1 MALIRWCICL
11 FLLSTTVAQAVCDSG
26 EVVIRF
32 SHVNRPFDH
41 PIGDAAAELETRVN
55 EEMNGKACMEVF
67 GNSLLYTDEL
77 VIQALL
83 NNDIQLAAPNFGS
96 LEDLTTVYRLFSL
109 PFMFKNLDAVIDFQS
124 TATGRSLLLQMQGY
138 GIRGLGFWHTGM
150 LQMSANEALVSPLN
164 LEGKTFRISGSEV
177 SASQFE
183 LNGAAADAR
192 AFAQTYAALARG
204 DLDGTE
210 ETWANILGKEFFK
223 VQEGITETNHAIG
236 GHLLITS
243 TKWLKTLP
251 ENVADQFLSIL
262 GEVTEAQN
270 LSVSEQNDAAR
281 DKIIA
286 EGGTVFTLSEGERR
300 VWNLAMGPV
309 WETYRA
315 DVNPVYARLIQKINE
330 RH

>member
-1 MALIRWCICL
+1 MTLFRWFVCL
-11 FLLSTTVAQAVCDSG
+11 FLLSTTVVQAACDSG

-41 PIGDAAAELETRVN
+41 PIGDAAAELEDRVN
-55 EEMNGKACMEVF
+55 TEMNGSACMEVF
-67 GNSLLYTDEL
+67 GNSLLYTDARVVE
-77 VIQALL
+77 ALL

-109 PFMFKNLDAVIDFQS
+109 PFLFKNLDAVIDFQS

-150 LQMSANEALVSPLN
+150 LQMSANEPLLSPLN
-164 LEGKTFRISGSEV
+164 LEGKTFRISGSKV
-177 SASQFE
+177 SSTQFE
-183 LNGAAADAR
+183 LNGADAN
-192 AFAQTYAALARG
+192 AMPFAQTYSGLARG
-204 DLDGTE
+204 ELDGTE

-243 TKWLKTLP
+243 SKWLKTLP
-251 ENVADQFLSIL
+251 DEVADQFLAIL
-262 GEVTEAQN
+262 KEVTEAQN

-286 EGGTVFTLSEGERR
+286 EGGTVFTLSDGERR
-300 VWNLAMGPV
+300 VWNLAMGAV
-309 WETYRA
+309 WDTYKA